1 MLVSGVFAYASGR
14 DASDQKRI
22 IGPLYASDLV
32 GGCLGSLVASLLL
45 VPYGGLDT
53 AALLMVPISLACLVL
68 L

>member
-1 MLVSGVFAYASGR
+1 
-14 DASDQKRI
+14 
-22 IGPLYASDLV
+22 V